1 MKILL
6 SFRKTTTA
14 KVEVRLNVD
23 QLPIEV
29 VKSKDGILTRII
41 QKSKHLTKEGTDY
54 VEWKNYLIPISS
66 IHVSQENETGPQTS
80 SNYFIIS
87 FIFRL
92 PMINEFKTSL

>member
-1 MKILL
+1 M
-6 SFRKTTTA
+6 
-14 KVEVRLNVD
+14 NVD

-92 PMINEFKTSL
+92 PMIIEFKTAL